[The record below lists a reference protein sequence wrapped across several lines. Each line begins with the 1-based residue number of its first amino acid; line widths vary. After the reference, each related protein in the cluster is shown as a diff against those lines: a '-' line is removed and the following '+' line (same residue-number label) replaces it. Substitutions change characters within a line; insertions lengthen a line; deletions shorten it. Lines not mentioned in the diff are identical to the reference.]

1 MKIKHLKI
9 NGFGKLKDKE
19 VSLNNRINVV
29 FGENEA
35 GKSTLLKF
43 ISCMFYGAS
52 RNKNGKN
59 IPDFEKYKPWKTE
72 EYSGTIDY
80 ILDSGEEYS
89 VYRKFKS
96 KNPTVYNSQKEDITK
111 TFKEERSGIDF
122 FTQQTGI
129 DEETYFNTAI
139 SEQTEV
145 ALSLNK
151 QNSLV
156 QRISNLVSTGDD
168 NVSYKKSMEK
178 IIKLQNEK
186 VGTERTSLRPLNIVN
201 SKIQTAQN
209 KLKELE
215 DLKSNYKDGNL
226 ENEKLSYR
234 LKNNEKKLDFL
245 KKVKIFNENNRL
257 KFAEINF
264 NKNAIEDDDER
275 INQIKEELEELSN
288 DEDIPR
294 KLNKKPY
301 IIAIVLLSILEIILF
316 LLMLAFFKIHPEE
329 GMPIN
334 YKIEKIIQVINFV
347 ANPITCVIPIIIIDV
362 LVILMKINSD
372 KLKNSKAKENF
383 SRKNKLKF
391 ELDTLKE
398 KKRNREREIKKK
410 NDKLEAEI
418 DTEKDNLVNKYLKI
432 LDINFIDTGLKKSYE
447 DVLDQIE
454 TYEKKVSDLKL
465 DMKELEINKNNYT
478 EKIEEMSRLE
488 EELNSSLEE
497 KDELLSLNKSY
508 NIAKECLERAYEE
521 TKKNISPK
529 FTNNLSEIVS
539 KISDGKYGVVI
550 LNDEEGIIVELENG
564 SFEPLEKL
572 SIGTIDQIYLSL
584 RLSAIKEV
592 SGESMPIILDEA
604 FAYFDNKRLENI
616 IKFLKQNYSENQII
630 IFTCSN
636 REKDTL
642 DKLNIEYNLINLE
655 K

>member
-1 MKIKHLKI
+1 MRIKHLKI

-19 VSLNNRINVV
+19 VNLSDGINVV
-29 FGENEA
+29 YGENET

-52 RNKNGKN
+52 KNKNGRN
-59 IPDFEKYKPWKTE
+59 IPDFDKYNPWKTE
-72 EYSGTIDY
+72 DYSGTIDY
-80 ILDSGEEYS
+80 ILDNEEEFS

-96 KNPTVYNSQKEDITK
+96 KKPTVYNSQKEDITK
-111 TFKEERSGIDF
+111 TFKEERAGIDF

-145 ALSLNK
+145 ALSVNK

-168 NVSYKKSMEK
+168 NVSYKKSMDK
-178 IIKLQNEK
+178 ISKLQIEN
-186 VGTERTSLRPLNIVN
+186 VGTERTTQKPINIVN
-201 SKIQTAQN
+201 NIIQTSEA
-209 KLKELE
+209 KKRELE
-215 DLKSNYKDGNL
+215 ELKNSYKEDNL
-226 ENEKLSYR
+226 GNEKLSFR

-264 NKNAIEDDDER
+264 NKNIAEEENER
-275 INQIKEELEELSN
+275 INQIKEELE
-288 DEDIPR
+288 
-294 KLNKKPY
+294 KLVDDGEPQKINKKPY
-301 IIAIVLLSILEIILF
+301 IIAIVLLAILEIILF
-316 LLMLAFFKIHPEE
+316 LLMLAFFKINPEE

-334 YKIEKIIQVINFV
+334 YKIEKIIRAINFF
-347 ANPITCVIPIIIIDV
+347 ANPITCIIPIVIIDV
-362 LVILMKINSD
+362 LVILMKLNSD
-372 KLKNSKAKENF
+372 KLRNSEAKENF
-383 SRKNKLKF
+383 SKKNKLKF

-398 KKRNREREIKKK
+398 KKRNKEREIKKK
-410 NDKLEAEI
+410 NNKIEAEI
-418 DTEKDNLVNKYLKI
+418 DNEKDNLINNYLKI
-432 LDINFIDTGLKKSYE
+432 LDINFIENGLNKSYE
-447 DVLDQIE
+447 DLLEEIE
-454 TYEKKVSDLKL
+454 LYEKKVSDLKL
-465 DMKELEINKNNYT
+465 DMKELEINKKNYNKQL
-478 EKIEEMSRLE
+478 EELSKIEETLNSAKE
-488 EELNSSLEE
+488 EKEELI
-497 KDELLSLNKSY
+497 SLNKSY
-508 NIAKECLERAYEE
+508 NIAKECLEKAYEE

-529 FTNNLSEIVS
+529 FVNNLKENIL
-539 KISDGKYGVVI
+539 KISDEKYGVVV
-550 LNDEEGIIVELENG
+550 LNDEEGILVELDNG
-564 SFEPLEKL
+564 KFEPLEKL

-584 RLSAIKEV
+584 RLSAVKEV
-592 SGESMPIILDEA
+592 STEKIPIILDEA

-616 IKFLKQNYSENQII
+616 IKYLSENYSDHQII